1 MASPAQ
7 VVQLSCPNCG
17 SPMRAQVVTFIDVG
31 QQPQLKS
38 YLLSGQIN
46 SAVCPSCG
54 NVAMLAAPL
63 VYHDPDKQL
72 FLTFSPQ
79 QMNATPQDQERFIGE
94 ATSLLMRTLP
104 PEAPK
109 GYVLAPKRFLTMN
122 SLIEAVLEADGVTKE
137 MIDAQRRQIAL
148 ISELAEVYET
158 NPESFPTLVEQ
169 RKADLDDAFFAMLDA
184 FVASS
189 IQAQRDDS
197 AQLLGALRD
206 QLIALTGYQGAAL
219 GDEEPEIPLDEVLER
234 LVSASDEELEQQI
247 GELRPAIDYGFY
259 EALTAQIDAADEAGD
274 SAEVARLT
282 ERRATILATVERFDR
297 EAQEMFD
304 ASATLLRA
312 ALEADDPEATLR
324 AQAQQIN
331 EAFLLIIDANI
342 AAAERAGQTEIAQRL
357 ADIQELAV
365 QIAEES
371 LPPAERFI
379 NQLLNA
385 PTPQDATSLLRQNA
399 ATVNVPLVRRMNELA
414 DEMEKDARKPVGER
428 LRQLAREAG
437 AMLF

>member
-54 NVAMLAAPL
+54 NAAMLAAPL

-72 FLTFSPQ
+72 FLTFFPQ

-94 ATSLLMRTLP
+94 ATSLLMRALP

-189 IQAQRDDS
+189 MQAQRDDS

-206 QLIALTGYQGAAL
+206 QLIALTGYQGAL
-219 GDEEPEIPLDEVLER
+219 GDEVPEIPLDEVLER

-247 GELRPAIDYGFY
+247 GELRPAIDYNFY
-259 EALTAQIDAADEAGD
+259 EALTAQIDALAEAGD
-274 SAEVARLT
+274 SAEATRLT

-304 ASATLLRA
+304 AGATLLRA
-312 ALEADDPEATLR
+312 ALEADDPEAALR

-342 AAAERAGQTEIAQRL
+342 AAAERAGQAEIAQRL